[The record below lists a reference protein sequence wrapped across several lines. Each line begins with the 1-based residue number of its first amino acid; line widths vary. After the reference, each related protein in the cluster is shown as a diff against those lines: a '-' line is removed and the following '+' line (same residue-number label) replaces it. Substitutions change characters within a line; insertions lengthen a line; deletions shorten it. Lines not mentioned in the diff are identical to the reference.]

1 MCSSDLEAIR
11 MSNNEVGG
19 RLIEFAGAEYMV
31 RGRGY
36 IKNPSDL
43 ENVVVKTGARGV
55 PVCNVPDYGTSE
67 VADHAVS
74 LMLTLAR
81 RSLKAPACSE

>member
-1 MCSSDLEAIR
+1 MG
-11 MSNNEVGG
+11 VGYDN
-19 RLIEFAGAEYMV
+19 LDSVAW
-31 RGRGY
+31 
-36 IKNPSDL
+36 
-43 ENVVVKTGARGV
+43 GARGV

-81 RSLKAPACSE
+81 GTHYYATRLAADPVGNCHCP